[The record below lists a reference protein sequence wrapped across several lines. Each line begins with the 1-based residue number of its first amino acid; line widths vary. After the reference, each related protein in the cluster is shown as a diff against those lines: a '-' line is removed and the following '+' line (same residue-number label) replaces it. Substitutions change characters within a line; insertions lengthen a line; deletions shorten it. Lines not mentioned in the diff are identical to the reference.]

1 MTIPAPA
8 AARIR
13 RLLCGLQDH
22 ILAHLLRARTGGTR
36 GFARVAA
43 VTASDTIYHV
53 DRITEAAIDA
63 WLEQHWPRAWPI
75 EIVMEWRDPGAT
87 FPPGLHPRRTLYK
100 LILDPIDGTRNLM
113 YDKRSAWTLAGLAPQ
128 RGAATHLGDIEVA
141 AMTELPASKQDRSDQ
156 FSAVRGGGRRGL
168 VAESVDLRPGGK
180 RTRFRPRPSPAR
192 HCRGGFASVVRFFP
206 EAKAMLGIF
215 EEELWRRL
223 YGDCRPNTAL
233 VFEDQY
239 LSTGGQIYELL
250 VGHDRFIADL
260 RPLAY
265 RRLGLTD
272 SLTCHPYD
280 ICTALLLQE
289 AGGRVEDPTGR
300 PLRVRLDAV
309 SPVAWVGYANSALA
323 RHLRPVLRRL
333 VRETF

>member
-1 MTIPAPA
+1 VNIPARS

-13 RLLCGLQDH
+13 QLLCGLQDH
-22 ILAHLLRARTGGTR
+22 ILAHLQRARAEGAG

-43 VTASDTIYHV
+43 VTASDTIYQV
-53 DRITEAAIDA
+53 DRISEAAVDA
-63 WLEQHWPRAWPI
+63 WLEQHWPKTWPI
-75 EIVMEWRDPGAT
+75 EVVMEGRDPGST
-87 FPPGLHPRRTLYK
+87 FPRGLHPRQTLFK

-113 YDKRSAWTLAGLAPQ
+113 YDKRSAWTLAGVAPQ
-128 RGAATHLGDIEVA
+128 RGAGTHLGDIAVA
-141 AMTELPASKQDRSDQ
+141 AMTELPTSKQDRSDQ
-156 FSAVRGGGRRGL
+156 FSAVRGRGL
-168 VAESVDLRPGGK
+168 VAETIDLRPGGQ
-180 RTRFRPRPSPAR
+180 RTRFQPRPSRAR

-206 EAKAMLGIF
+206 EASALLGSF

-223 YGDCRPNTAL
+223 YADCRPNSAL

-250 VGHDRFIADL
+250 VGHDRLIADL

-265 RRLGLTD
+265 RKLALAE

-280 ICTALLLQE
+280 IATALLLQE
-289 AGGRVEDPTGR
+289 AGGLVEDPGGR

-309 SPVAWVGYANSALA
+309 SAVAWVGYANPALA
-323 RHLRPVLRRL
+323 RHVRPVLRRL
-333 VRETF
+333 VREMF